1 MWLCHCTA
9 RKLEDVLA
17 AYLSTLGVINLC
29 APFNAYVSCRVMLN
43 SAVSFDEI
51 ERQLGDGPA
60 RDILI
65 RGFEAGSPVHC
76 GRHHSL
82 GPDAEL

>member
-1 MWLCHCTA
+1 MWLYHCTA

-43 SAVSFDEI
+43 SAGLTGAVSFDEI
-51 ERQLGDGPA
+51 KRQLGDGPA

-65 RGFEAGSPVHC
+65 R
-76 GRHHSL
+76 
-82 GPDAEL
+82 